1 MHKGFHPENGPLAN
15 KTLVVAER
23 EAEMHPFAG
32 AIGTRSSPTHPSQQ
46 RACPKSGHTLYSV
59 SELKTEDPLSLH
71 SRFPIAGHFPIREVE
86 TCIRETLDAQQ
97 SAQQVLRPRA
107 GSACEPEIDSLVV
120 VEVLCAVEELL
131 GVTLPTSFAP
141 RGGYD
146 DVEACVS
153 DLLAETRAVWV
164 ELVKQMEEHDA

>member
-1 MHKGFHPENGPLAN
+1 
-15 KTLVVAER
+15 
-23 EAEMHPFAG
+23 
-32 AIGTRSSPTHPSQQ
+32 
-46 RACPKSGHTLYSV
+46 
-59 SELKTEDPLSLH
+59 LSLH
-71 SRFPIAGHFPIREVE
+71 SRFPITGRFPAREVE
-86 TCIRETLDAQQ
+86 VCIREALDAEQGT
-97 SAQQVLRPRA
+97 QQVLRPRA

-120 VEVLCAVEELL
+120 VEVLCAIEELL

-164 ELVKQMEEHDA
+164 ELVKQTEEHHA